1 MKFADAKDI
10 KRAQELGLHSGATRS
25 TRTEIARGKSSA
37 MAAAIRDKRKILGR
51 LEAIANEWTDN
62 SILLP
67 FINQCLLLW
76 PRSIYTQAYDAGK
89 RQGQYIRGMRQS
101 WNSSEYLD
109 ISKEAL
115 YRKGKITLESGKTI
129 TGYEYD
135 EWDPVAIII
144 FNTIF
149 KFNANL

>member
-10 KRAQELGLHSGATRS
+10 KRAQDLGYHSGATRS
-25 TRTEIARGKSSA
+25 TRTEIARGKASA
-37 MAAAIRDKRKILGR
+37 MAQAIRDKRKILGR

-62 SILLP
+62 SVLTP

-89 RQGQYIRGMRQS
+89 KQGNYMRGMGQR
-101 WNSSEYLD
+101 WNSSDYLG
-109 ISKEAL
+109 IPKEVL
-115 YRKGKITLESGKTI
+115 YQKGKITLESGKTI
-129 TGYEYD
+129 TGYAYD
-135 EWDPVAIII
+135 WDPVAVII

-149 KFNANL
+149 KSTL

>member
-1 MKFADAKDI
+1 
-10 KRAQELGLHSGATRS
+10 
-25 TRTEIARGKSSA
+25 
-37 MAAAIRDKRKILGR
+37 
-51 LEAIANEWTDN
+51 
-62 SILLP
+62 
-67 FINQCLLLW
+67 
-76 PRSIYTQAYDAGK
+76 
-89 RQGQYIRGMRQS
+89 MRQS